1 MNNFREELM
10 KVLQA
15 NLGESFEVSETET
28 VKIMK
33 QSWGVLQS
41 RRRIAILHLFFIWK
55 GTMTIM

>member
-41 RRRIAILHLFFIWK
+41 RRRIAILHLFLF
-55 GTMTIM
+55 GRVP

>member
-28 VKIMK
+28 VKNNETK
-33 QSWGVLQS
+33 LGGYYNQGE
-41 RRRIAILHLFFIWK
+41 
-55 GTMTIM
+55 G